1 MTNKNKKNQLD
12 NNGFNNGQNN
22 GLNNGFNNGLN
33 NGFNNGLNNGLNSNA
48 NNNGQSE
55 AKTTN
60 NLFNQCSHVQLGG
73 MAFYDDS
80 RCFMFSPDE
89 PVPDVVQRMRRMHGV
104 AQQMTDGTFD
114 FVALPRVK
122 AQSTLIKKLAHG
134 RVSLTK
140 DNAIQLTLKVM
151 RNENINIAE
160 TIAAEAADA
169 ADAIAI
175 F

>member
-1 MTNKNKKNQLD
+1 MTNKNKKNPLN

-22 GLNNGFNNGLN
+22 GLKNRF
-33 NGFNNGLNNGLNSNA
+33 NNGLNSNA

-114 FVALPRVK
+114 FVAQPRVK

-169 ADAIAI
+169 ADAIAV

>member
-1 MTNKNKKNQLD
+1 MKHNKGNNNFD
-12 NNGFNNGQNN
+12 NN
-22 GLNNGFNNGLN
+22 
-33 NGFNNGLNNGLNSNA
+33 
-48 NNNGQSE
+48 
-55 AKTTN
+55 TTN
-60 NLFNQCSHVQLGG
+60 NQFNGCQHVQLGG

-114 FVALPRVK
+114 FVAQPRLK
-122 AQSTLIKKLAHG
+122 SQSQLIKKLAHG

-151 RNENINIAE
+151 PDENVNIGQA
-160 TIAAEAADA
+160 IALESAEAV
-169 ADAIAI
+169 DAIVD
-175 F
+175 FQLKR

>member
-1 MTNKNKKNQLD
+1 MVNKNKKNPL
-12 NNGFNNGQNN
+12 NVNGFNNGLNNNGLNN

-33 NGFNNGLNNGLNSNA
+33 NTH
-48 NNNGQSE
+48 NNGQTDG
-55 AKTTN
+55 KTTN

-114 FVALPRVK
+114 FVAQPRTK
-122 AQSTLIKKLAHG
+122 SQSTLIKKLAHG

-160 TIAAEAADA
+160 AIAAEAAEA

>member
-1 MTNKNKKNQLD
+1 MKHNKGNNNFD
-12 NNGFNNGQNN
+12 NN
-22 GLNNGFNNGLN
+22 
-33 NGFNNGLNNGLNSNA
+33 
-48 NNNGQSE
+48 
-55 AKTTN
+55 TTN
-60 NLFNQCSHVQLGG
+60 NQFNGCQHVQLGG

-114 FVALPRVK
+114 FMAQPRVK

-151 RNENINIAE
+151 PDENVNIGQA
-160 TIAAEAADA
+160 IAVESAEAV
-169 ADAIAI
+169 DAIVD
-175 F
+175 FQLKR

>member
-1 MTNKNKKNQLD
+1 MKIMTNKNKKNPLN

-22 GLNNGFNNGLN
+22 GLNNRF
-33 NGFNNGLNNGLNSNA
+33 NNGLNSNA

-89 PVPDVVQRMRRMHGV
+89 PVPDMVQRMRRMHGV

-114 FVALPRVK
+114 FVAQPRTK
-122 AQSTLIKKLAHG
+122 SQSTLIKKLAHG

-169 ADAIAI
+169 ADAIAV

>member
-1 MTNKNKKNQLD
+1 MKHKKGNNNFD
-12 NNGFNNGQNN
+12 NN
-22 GLNNGFNNGLN
+22 
-33 NGFNNGLNNGLNSNA
+33 
-48 NNNGQSE
+48 
-55 AKTTN
+55 TTN
-60 NLFNQCSHVQLGG
+60 NQFNGCQHVQLGG

-80 RCFMFSPDE
+80 KCFMFSPDE

-114 FVALPRVK
+114 FVAQPRVK

-151 RNENINIAE
+151 PDENVNIGQA
-160 TIAAEAADA
+160 IAVESAEAV
-169 ADAIAI
+169 DAIVD
-175 F
+175 FQLKR

>member
-1 MTNKNKKNQLD
+1 MIKKI
-12 NNGFNNGQNN
+12 NNGASANGN
-22 GLNNGFNNGLN
+22 GVNGNG
-33 NGFNNGLNNGLNSNA
+33 A
-48 NNNGQSE
+48 NNNG
-55 AKTTN
+55 ANGANNNGMTN
-60 NLFNQCSHVQLGG
+60 NQFNGCQHVQLGG

-114 FVALPRVK
+114 FVAQPRVK
-122 AQSTLIKKLAHG
+122 AQSQLIKKLAHG